1 MNLTYTAGIAMSI
14 STNTISIVKTSL
26 KHLLKAGA
34 ITATDYDELMAAIT
48 RPEASE
54 AAKIQVLI
62 TRKAGAKILG
72 ISMRNFDRLL
82 KDGTFHPIRVG
93 KRSIR
98 INYAEIENFCN
109 Q

>member
-1 MNLTYTAGIAMSI
+1 M
-14 STNTISIVKTSL
+14 
-26 KHLLKAGA
+26 KAGA

-48 RPEASE
+48 RQEASE
-54 AAKIQVLI
+54 PAKTQALI
-62 TRKAGAKILG
+62 TRNAGAKMLG
-72 ISMRNFDRLL
+72 ISTRSFDRLL

-109 Q
+109 QSP

>member
-1 MNLTYTAGIAMSI
+1 MPI

-26 KHLLKAGA
+26 NHLMKAGA

-54 AAKIQVLI
+54 ADKVQVLI

-72 ISMRNFDRLL
+72 ISTRSFDRLL

-98 INYAEIENFCN
+98 IKQDEVEKFCT
-109 Q
+109 QYL

>member
-1 MNLTYTAGIAMSI
+1 M
-14 STNTISIVKTSL
+14 
-26 KHLLKAGA
+26 KAGA

-48 RPEASE
+48 HTGASE
-54 AAKIQVLI
+54 AAKEQALI

-72 ISMRNFDRLL
+72 ISMRSFDRLL

-98 INYAEIENFCN
+98 ISYAEIENFCN
-109 Q
+109 QYL